1 MLTHKRNFKKKKNL
15 LSIIIYTFLGIAF
28 LVINFFLINANL
40 RINKEKSE
48 ILKQIKTLEDD
59 LKNLE
64 EQKSYYEKKVLSA
77 QSSDFWEEKLREQE
91 YKKKGEDVFVIISPN
106 KELNTTT
113 EPVVKEKTRWQKF
126 LEKIGF

>member
-28 LVINFFLINANL
+28 LVIIFFLINANL

-59 LKNLE
+59 LKDLE

>member
-28 LVINFFLINANL
+28 LVIIFFLINANL

-59 LKNLE
+59 LKDLE

-113 EPVVKEKTRWQKF
+113 EPAVKEKTRWQKF